1 MRGWTP
7 LFALELLRGSGRGRS
22 AARGRWLINYAAPR
36 VLAIF
41 APLLAV
47 IAPVLSPFLAV
58 LAAFFAAFHPR
69 RLSLGL

>member
-1 MRGWTP
+1 
-7 LFALELLRGSGRGRS
+7 
-22 AARGRWLINYAAPR
+22 LINDAAPR

-58 LAAFFAAFHPR
+58 LTAFFAAFHPR